1 MSFLLHSSTARL
13 PTRFGEFNMH
23 VFTDQRDQS
32 MHVALTCGEV
42 QAASNPLVRVHSE
55 CLTGDVFGSTRCDCG
70 EQLHLAQQ
78 QVQSQPPGLIVYLK
92 NHEGRG
98 IGLNNKMRAY
108 ALQDQGMDTVDANL
122 ALGLPVDARSYE
134 VAAAIL
140 QFFDIHQI
148 RLLSNNQQKKAAL
161 QALGIAVSEQL
172 PLLTPPNADN
182 QHYLHTKSSR
192 LGHLIPD
199 RSES

>member
-1 MSFLLHSSTARL
+1 MSFLLHSSAARL
-13 PTRFGEFNMH
+13 PTRFGEFTLH

-32 MHVALTCGEV
+32 THVALTCGAV
-42 QAASNPLVRVHSE
+42 QGAADPLVRVHSE

-78 QVQSQPPGLIVYLK
+78 HIQAQSPGLILYLK

-98 IGLNNKMRAY
+98 IGLDNKMRAY
-108 ALQDQGMDTVDANL
+108 ALQDQGMDTVDANV

-134 VAAAIL
+134 VAAAML
-140 QFFDIHQI
+140 QHFDIQQI
-148 RLLSNNQQKKAAL
+148 RLLSNNQHKKAAL
-161 QALGIAVSEQL
+161 QALGIVVSEQV

-182 QHYLHTKSSR
+182 QQYLQTKATR

-199 RSES
+199 NS

>member
-1 MSFLLHSSTARL
+1 MSFLLHSSAARL
-13 PTRFGEFNMH
+13 PTRFGEFTLH

-32 MHVALTCGEV
+32 THVALACGEV
-42 QAASNPLVRVHSE
+42 HAAHNPLVRVHSE

-78 QVQSQPPGLIVYLK
+78 QLQAQPPGLILYLK

-98 IGLNNKMRAY
+98 IGLDNKMRAY

-134 VAAAIL
+134 VAAAML
-140 QFFDIHQI
+140 QYFEIRQI
-148 RLLSNNQQKKAAL
+148 RLLSNNQQKKADL
-161 QALGIAVSEQL
+161 QSLGIVVSEQL

-182 QHYLHTKSSR
+182 QHYLHTKSTR

-199 RSES
+199 HSKS